1 MIYSSPDA
9 RLAGLR
15 MMEKILWLLPPEA
28 APTIDVTRNQE
39 EGDGYLQCRCK
50 GKCFCVVIVVSIVE
64 GQGKQG
70 ALLSSL
76 AGTFLRLIQC
86 FQGGL
91 KVEYAIVT
99 AQVEQVLLQGPSLRT
114 VITED

>member
-28 APTIDVTRNQE
+28 APAIDVTWNQE
-39 EGDGYLQCRCK
+39 EGDGYLQHRCK

-64 GQGKQG
+64 GQGKQA

-76 AGTFLRLIQC
+76 ASPFLRLIQC
-86 FQGGL
+86 LQCGL
-91 KVEYAIVT
+91 EVESAIVT
-99 AQVEQVLLQGPSLRT
+99 AQVEQVLLQVPSLRT
-114 VITED
+114 VVTED